1 MIQMTLMIQKYLK
14 HFRVEMKELVT
25 KSDHVLIEH
34 KKIHHNLVNKI
45 NLYKKHL
52 EQSVNP

>member
-14 HFRVEMKELVT
+14 HLRVEMKELVT